1 MYCVTYNTLY
11 GGNPL
16 GIIFDKVDEY
26 IRKYDELNIQHYL
39 ILFKNMRKFLIELGA
54 YFVKKQ

>member
-1 MYCVTYNTLY
+1 MYYVTYNTLY

-39 ILFKNMRKFLIELGA
+39 ILFKNMREFLIELGA

>member
-1 MYCVTYNTLY
+1 MYYVTYNTLY

-16 GIIFDKVDEY
+16 GIIVDKVDEY

-39 ILFKNMRKFLIELGA
+39 ILFKNMREFLMELDA